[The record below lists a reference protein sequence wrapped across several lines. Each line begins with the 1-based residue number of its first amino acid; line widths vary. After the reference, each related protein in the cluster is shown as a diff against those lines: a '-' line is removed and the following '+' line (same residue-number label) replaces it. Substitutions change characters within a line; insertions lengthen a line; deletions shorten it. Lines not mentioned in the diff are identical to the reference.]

1 MNLAQAL
8 ILLRIPFSFYLTPV
22 FFFALSFCDH
32 PNPLKMLA
40 LFIALHLFIY
50 PASNGYNSYMDQDE
64 GSIGGLKNPPKAGKL
79 VLWLS
84 VLFNLVGLAIVYASL
99 GSLAFAL
106 MAAYILAST
115 LYSWKWIRL
124 KRYAIVSFLTV
135 MFFQGAFVY
144 SLVYLFGQSVPFE
157 EAMQQLNFK
166 LPAIISSVLIA
177 GVYPMTQIYQHKAD
191 AKSGD
196 HTLSM
201 LLGIRGTFEFC
212 GLAFTLATA
221 LLGYHLYQIQQA
233 HLFYIFMLFNFPL
246 VAFFLWWAFKVWDN
260 PANANFRYTMML
272 NKTSSIVM
280 VLYFGLVYITKHIHE
295 LPF

>member
-22 FFFALSFCDH
+22 FFFAFALCETPD
-32 PNPLKMLA
+32 PIKMA
-40 LFIALHLFIY
+40 VLFVALHLFIY
-50 PASNGYNSYMDQDE
+50 PASNAYNSYMDQDE

-84 VLFNLVGLAIVYASL
+84 FIFNLIGLSLVYFFL
-99 GSLAFAL
+99 GKLAVFL
-106 MAAYILAST
+106 LFIYVLAST
-115 LYSWKWIRL
+115 LYSWKVVRL
-124 KRYAIVSFLTV
+124 KRYALISFLTV

-144 SLVYLFGQSVPFE
+144 SLVFLFGQISSFDN
-157 EAMQQLNFK
+157 ALLQANYL

-191 AKSGD
+191 KKNGD

-212 GLAFTLATA
+212 GLAFGLAGG
-221 LLGYHLYQIQQA
+221 LLGYHYFSLQQS
-233 HLFYIFMLFNFPL
+233 HLFYLFLLFNFPI
-246 VAFFLWWAFKVWDN
+246 VSFFTWWAFKVWDD
-260 PANANFRYTMML
+260 PSQANFRYTMML

-280 VLYFGLVYITKHIHE
+280 VLYFLSVYFIKHTHE